1 MSSVEKYIPYEKI
14 IPSKLNDFPV
24 NDIEELTESLRLFGL
39 LQPLVVKPDGD
50 GTYLLLGG
58 ERRYT
63 AIGYGKQLGYANWF
77 EDGVRCEIYETDKFS
92 DIDEKIIIY
101 EQNIHNRNLQ
111 ETYLEKVRTL
121 CDLYKLKFEDA
132 PTFTAK
138 KLIEIMSKKLGVGS
152 RQTQKVVFVATSA
165 ASWIVQAVDEKK
177 MTIDTASI
185 ISHLDDNAQKELK
198 EYFDANGSVPEDV
211 LNKYRKKKQNTI
223 GIPGEEKTNEIP
235 DRDRLEAMD
244 SEPRTQGQWSTKE
257 TPLGLQEDHA
267 DQKTSPEEIPDCS
280 KSEKYPNTNTEQ
292 PESHAQGIQV
302 PANFN
307 PSDYA
312 PSIYNPEEDFE
323 ESGFEY
329 ENNEEPE
336 DYYPEEEYNADSTE
350 TYDKPQKGNGNSG
363 YSNPTASLTD
373 DDEMSAL
380 DAISWFSRIED
391 KGVMTDMERVYINS
405 IVRSLAKFYFP
416 DLRKKGFIPEGMRE
430 SINEI
435 AEIINPLL
443 GNAI

>member
-1 MSSVEKYIPYEKI
+1 MSSVEKYIPYKKI

-39 LQPLVVKPDGD
+39 LQPLVVKPDVD

-111 ETYLEKVRTL
+111 ETYLEKVKTL
-121 CDLYKLKFEDA
+121 CDLYKLKFEDDPA
-132 PTFTAK
+132 FSAK

-165 ASWIVQAVDEKK
+165 APWIVQAVDEKK

-185 ISHLDDNAQKELK
+185 ISHLDEDAQKELK
-198 EYFDANGSVPEDV
+198 EYFDANGSVPESV
-211 LNKYRKKKQNTI
+211 LNNYRKRKKMESA
-223 GIPGEEKTNEIP
+223 EEENANEIP
-235 DRDRLEAMD
+235 DSD
-244 SEPRTQGQWSTKE
+244 SLT
-257 TPLGLQEDHA
+257 
-267 DQKTSPEEIPDCS
+267 
-280 KSEKYPNTNTEQ
+280 TNTEEQ
-292 PESHAQGIQV
+292 PQNQWRTEETASDVQGDDITPKTVSENILDSSETETFPNADDEKSESHVQGVQI
-302 PANFN
+302 PADFN

-312 PSIYNPEEDFE
+312 PSLYNPEDEFE

-329 ENNEEPE
+329 EENNQSEE
-336 DYYPEEEYNADSTE
+336 YYPEDEYASEELGTKEYGRFQSGSE
-350 TYDKPQKGNGNSG
+350 NSG
-363 YSNPTASLTD
+363 YSNATASLTD
-373 DDEMSAL
+373 ADEMSAL

-391 KGVMTDMERVYINS
+391 KGIMTDMERVYINS

-430 SINEI
+430 SMKEI
-435 AEIINPLL
+435 ADIINPLL
-443 GNAI
+443 GI

>member
-63 AIGYGKQLGYANWF
+63 AIGYGRQLGYANWF

-111 ETYLEKVRTL
+111 ETYLEKVKTL
-121 CDLYKLKFEDA
+121 CDLYKLKFEDDPA
-132 PTFTAK
+132 FSAK

-165 ASWIVQAVDEKK
+165 APWIVQAVDEKK

-185 ISHLDDNAQKELK
+185 LSHLDEDAQKELK
-198 EYFDANGSVPEDV
+198 EYYDANGSVPESV
-211 LNKYRKKKQNTI
+211 LNNYRKRKKM
-223 GIPGEEKTNEIP
+223 ESAEKENPNEIP
-235 DRDRLEAMD
+235 DSD
-244 SEPRTQGQWSTKE
+244 SLTTNIEEQSQNQWRMKE
-257 TPLGLQEDHA
+257 TASDVQGEDITPKTASENILDSSETETFPNA
-267 DQKTSPEEIPDCS
+267 DDK
-280 KSEKYPNTNTEQ
+280 KSE
-292 PESHAQGIQV
+292 SHVQGIQV
-302 PANFN
+302 PADFN

-312 PSIYNPEEDFE
+312 PSLYNPEDEFE

-329 ENNEEPE
+329 EENNQSEE
-336 DYYPEEEYNADSTE
+336 YYPEDEYASEELGTKEYGRFQSGSE
-350 TYDKPQKGNGNSG
+350 NSG
-363 YSNPTASLTD
+363 YSNATASLTD
-373 DDEMSAL
+373 ADEMSAL

-391 KGVMTDMERVYINS
+391 KGIMTDMERVYINS

-430 SINEI
+430 SMKEI
-435 AEIINPLL
+435 ADIINPLL
-443 GNAI
+443 GI

>member
-111 ETYLEKVRTL
+111 ETYLEKVKTL
-121 CDLYKLKFEDA
+121 CDLYKLKFEDDPA
-132 PTFTAK
+132 FSAK

-165 ASWIVQAVDEKK
+165 APWIVQAVDEKK

-185 ISHLDDNAQKELK
+185 ISHLDEDAQKELK
-198 EYFDANGSVPEDV
+198 EYFDANGSVPESV
-211 LNKYRKKKQNTI
+211 LNNYRKRKKMESA
-223 GIPGEEKTNEIP
+223 EEENANEIP
-235 DRDRLEAMD
+235 DSD
-244 SEPRTQGQWSTKE
+244 SLT
-257 TPLGLQEDHA
+257 
-267 DQKTSPEEIPDCS
+267 
-280 KSEKYPNTNTEQ
+280 TNTEEQ
-292 PESHAQGIQV
+292 PQIQWRTEETASDVQGDDITPKTVSENILDSSETETFPNADDEKSESHVQGVQI
-302 PANFN
+302 PADFN

-312 PSIYNPEEDFE
+312 PSLYNPEDEFE

-329 ENNEEPE
+329 EENNQSEE
-336 DYYPEEEYNADSTE
+336 YYPEDEYASEELGTKEYGRFQSGSE
-350 TYDKPQKGNGNSG
+350 NSG
-363 YSNPTASLTD
+363 YSNATASLTD
-373 DDEMSAL
+373 ADEMSAL

-391 KGVMTDMERVYINS
+391 KGIMTDMERVYINS

-430 SINEI
+430 SMKEI
-435 AEIINPLL
+435 ADIINPLL
-443 GNAI
+443 GI

>member
-39 LQPLVVKPDGD
+39 LQPLVVKPNGD
-50 GTYLLLGG
+50 ETYLLLGG

-63 AIGYGKQLGYANWF
+63 AIGYGRQLGYANWF

-111 ETYLEKVRTL
+111 ETYLEKVKTL
-121 CDLYKLKFEDA
+121 CDLYKLKFEDDPA
-132 PTFTAK
+132 FSAK
-138 KLIEIMSKKLGVGS
+138 KLIEIMAKKLGVGS

-165 ASWIVQAVDEKK
+165 APWIVQAVDEKK

-185 ISHLDDNAQKELK
+185 ISHLEDNAQKELK
-198 EYFDANGSVPEDV
+198 EYFDANGSIPEEV

-223 GIPGEEKTNEIP
+223 DNPGEEKRNEIL
-235 DRDRLEAMD
+235 DRSSFREMN
-244 SEPRTQGQWSTKE
+244 SNHHTQEQWDTKE
-257 TPLGLQEDHA
+257 TSTERQETYEN
-267 DQKTSPEEIPDCS
+267 QKTYSEEIPDVS
-280 KSEKYPNTNTEQ
+280 KSEKYPNVNEEQ
-292 PESHAQGIQV
+292 PESHAQGIQI
-302 PANFN
+302 PENFN

-312 PSIYNPEEDFE
+312 PSIYDPEEDFE
-323 ESGFEY
+323 GSGFGY
-329 ENNEEPE
+329 EKNEEPE
-336 DYYPEEEYNADSTE
+336 EYYPEEEYDTGSVGTC
-350 TYDKPQKGNGNSG
+350 DKPQKGNSNSG

-391 KGVMTDMERVYINS
+391 KGIMTDMERVYINS

>member
-39 LQPLVVKPDGD
+39 LQPLVVKPNGD

-63 AIGYGKQLGYANWF
+63 AIGHGRQLGYANWF
-77 EDGVRCEIYETDKFS
+77 EDGVRCEIYETNKFS

-111 ETYLEKVRTL
+111 ETYLEKVKTL
-121 CDLYKLKFEDA
+121 CDLYKLKFEDDPA
-132 PTFTAK
+132 FSAK

-165 ASWIVQAVDEKK
+165 APWIVQAVDEKK

-185 ISHLDDNAQKELK
+185 ISHLDEDAQKELK
-198 EYFDANGSVPEDV
+198 EYFDANGSIPESV
-211 LNKYRKKKQNTI
+211 LNNYRKRKKM
-223 GIPGEEKTNEIP
+223 ESAEKENANEIP
-235 DRDRLEAMD
+235 DSD
-244 SEPRTQGQWSTKE
+244 SLTINTEEQSQNQWRTKE
-257 TPLGLQEDHA
+257 MASDVQGDDITPKAVSENILDSSETKTFPNA
-267 DQKTSPEEIPDCS
+267 DDE
-280 KSEKYPNTNTEQ
+280 KSE
-292 PESHAQGIQV
+292 SHVQGIRIQI
-302 PANFN
+302 PADFN

-312 PSIYNPEEDFE
+312 PSLYNPEDEFE
-323 ESGFEY
+323 ESGFEHE
-329 ENNEEPE
+329 ENNQSEE
-336 DYYPEEEYNADSTE
+336 YYPEGEYASEELGTKEYGRF
-350 TYDKPQKGNGNSG
+350 QRGNENSG
-363 YSNPTASLTD
+363 YSNTTASLTD
-373 DDEMSAL
+373 ADEMSAL

-391 KGVMTDMERVYINS
+391 KGIMTDMERVYINS

-430 SINEI
+430 SMKEI
-435 AEIINPLL
+435 ADIINPLL
-443 GNAI
+443 GI

>member
-39 LQPLVVKPDGD
+39 LQPLVVKPDVD

-111 ETYLEKVRTL
+111 ETYLEKVKTL
-121 CDLYKLKFEDA
+121 CDLYKLKFEDDPA
-132 PTFTAK
+132 FSAK

-165 ASWIVQAVDEKK
+165 APWIVQAVDEKK

-185 ISHLDDNAQKELK
+185 ISHLDEDAQKELK
-198 EYFDANGSVPEDV
+198 EYFDANGSVPESV
-211 LNKYRKKKQNTI
+211 LNNYRKRKKMESA
-223 GIPGEEKTNEIP
+223 EEENANEIP
-235 DRDRLEAMD
+235 DSD
-244 SEPRTQGQWSTKE
+244 SLT
-257 TPLGLQEDHA
+257 
-267 DQKTSPEEIPDCS
+267 
-280 KSEKYPNTNTEQ
+280 TNTEEQ
-292 PESHAQGIQV
+292 PQNQWRTEETASDVQGDDITPKTVSENILDSSETETFPNADDEKSESHVQGVQI
-302 PANFN
+302 PADFN

-312 PSIYNPEEDFE
+312 PSLYNPEDEFE

-329 ENNEEPE
+329 EENNQSEE
-336 DYYPEEEYNADSTE
+336 YYPEDEYASEELGTKEYGRFQSGSE
-350 TYDKPQKGNGNSG
+350 NSG
-363 YSNPTASLTD
+363 YSNATASLTD
-373 DDEMSAL
+373 ADEMSAL

-391 KGVMTDMERVYINS
+391 KGIMTDMERVYINS

-430 SINEI
+430 SMKEI
-435 AEIINPLL
+435 ADIINPLL
-443 GNAI
+443 GI

>member
-111 ETYLEKVRTL
+111 ETYLEKVKTL
-121 CDLYKLKFEDA
+121 CDLYKLKFEDDPA
-132 PTFTAK
+132 FSAK

-165 ASWIVQAVDEKK
+165 APWIVQAVDEKK

-185 ISHLDDNAQKELK
+185 ISHLDEDAQKELK
-198 EYFDANGSVPEDV
+198 EYFDANGSVPESV
-211 LNKYRKKKQNTI
+211 LNNYRKRKKMESA
-223 GIPGEEKTNEIP
+223 EEENANEIP
-235 DRDRLEAMD
+235 DSD
-244 SEPRTQGQWSTKE
+244 SLT
-257 TPLGLQEDHA
+257 
-267 DQKTSPEEIPDCS
+267 
-280 KSEKYPNTNTEQ
+280 TNTEEQ
-292 PESHAQGIQV
+292 PQNQWRTEETASDVQGDDITPKTVSENILDSSETETFPNADDEKSESHVQGVQI
-302 PANFN
+302 PADFN

-312 PSIYNPEEDFE
+312 PSLYNPEDEFE

-329 ENNEEPE
+329 EENNQSEE
-336 DYYPEEEYNADSTE
+336 YYPEDEYASEELGTKEYGRFQSGSE
-350 TYDKPQKGNGNSG
+350 NSG
-363 YSNPTASLTD
+363 YSNATASLTD
-373 DDEMSAL
+373 ADEMSAL

-391 KGVMTDMERVYINS
+391 KGIMTDMERVYINS

-430 SINEI
+430 SMKEI
-435 AEIINPLL
+435 ADIINPLL
-443 GNAI
+443 GI

>member
-39 LQPLVVKPDGD
+39 LQPLVVKPNGD
-50 GTYLLLGG
+50 ETYLLLGG

-63 AIGYGKQLGYANWF
+63 AIGYGRQLGYENWY
-77 EDGVRCEIYETDKFS
+77 ENGVRCEIYEMDKFS

-121 CDLYKLKFEDA
+121 CDLYKLKFEDD

-165 ASWIVQAVDEKK
+165 SSWIVKAVDEKK

-223 GIPGEEKTNEIP
+223 GIPEEEMKSEVP
-235 DRDRLEAMD
+235 DRDD
-244 SEPRTQGQWSTKE
+244 FSEMSNEHHSQEKWNPKE
-257 TPLGLQEDHA
+257 TPTEHQETYEA
-267 DQKTSPEEIPDCS
+267 QRTFSGGISECP
-280 KSEKYPNTNTEQ
+280 KSEKYPNENTEQ
-292 PESHAQGIQV
+292 QESHAQGIQV

-307 PSDYA
+307 PTDYA

-323 ESGFEY
+323 ESGFGY
-329 ENNEEPE
+329 EKNEEPE
-336 DYYPEEEYNADSTE
+336 EYYPEEEYDNDSVGI
-350 TYDKPQKGNGNSG
+350 YDKPQKGNNNSG

-391 KGVMTDMERVYINS
+391 KGIMTDMERVYINS